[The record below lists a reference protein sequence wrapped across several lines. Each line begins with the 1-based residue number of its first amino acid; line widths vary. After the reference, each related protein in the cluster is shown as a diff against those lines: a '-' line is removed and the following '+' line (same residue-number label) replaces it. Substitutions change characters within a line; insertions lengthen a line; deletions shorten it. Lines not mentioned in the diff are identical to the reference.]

1 MTNFKE
7 VKITKGE
14 LKGKT
19 AIFETE
25 GKTVQICCQNC
36 GYTDWQTFFIKVFG
50 VRDIGRNCPECGS
63 ELWFDEEE

>member
-7 VKITKGE
+7 IKINRGP
-14 LKGKT
+14 LAGKT

-25 GKTVQICCQNC
+25 GKTVQICCPKC

-50 VRDIGRNCPECGS
+50 VRDIERKCPECGA
-63 ELWFDEEE
+63 ELGFEDK